1 MDFLKASFTGSNF
14 DIAEAE
20 GLFKQVAEVFPA
32 GGNQNHQLP
41 WNLATSS
48 TRACLSMMR
57 SGQGRPLGDS
67 FVDKYLFKIVDLLLQ
82 QQ

>member
-1 MDFLKASFTGSNF
+1 MDFLKASFTASGS
-14 DIAEAE
+14 DLDEAE

-32 GGNQNHQLP
+32 GGSQNHQLA

-48 TRACLSMMR
+48 TRACLSMLR
-57 SGQGRPLGDS
+57 SERGRPLGDN
-67 FVDKYLFKIVDLLLQ
+67 FVDNYLFKIVDLLLQ